1 MDVAVL
7 TEGLVKKYGSTQALN
22 NLSLEVAEGELYGL
36 IGPDGSGKTS
46 LFRILATLLIPDSG
60 YARVFG
66 HCVVKDYK
74 KIRSFTGYMPGRF
87 SLYMDLSVE
96 ENLNFYATVFG
107 TSVREN
113 YELIRP
119 VFSKL
124 EPFRKRLA
132 GDLSG
137 GMKQKLALS
146 CALIHKPRILIL
158 DEPTTGVDA
167 ISRKEFWVL
176 LRGLK
181 AQGITILVSTPY
193 MDEATLCDRVAL
205 VQRGNILS
213 EGKPPQIIAEYRN
226 DLFKASA
233 DDMGR
238 LLKHLRDQS
247 FVISAHRF
255 GDNIHLATQKQAFSD
270 TFIAGELEKS
280 GFSNLSVKR
289 VEPDMEDCFLE
300 LMEKR
305 DGTTR
310 TNG

>member
-36 IGPDGSGKTS
+36 IAHGSGKTS
-46 LFRILATLLIPDSG
+46 LFRILATLLVPDSG

-66 HCVVKDYK
+66 HDVVKDYK

-132 GDLSG
+132 RDLSG

-158 DEPTTGVDA
+158 
-167 ISRKEFWVL
+167 
-176 LRGLK
+176 
-181 AQGITILVSTPY
+181 
-193 MDEATLCDRVAL
+193 
-205 VQRGNILS
+205 
-213 EGKPPQIIAEYRN
+213 
-226 DLFKASA
+226 
-233 DDMGR
+233 
-238 LLKHLRDQS
+238 
-247 FVISAHRF
+247 
-255 GDNIHLATQKQAFSD
+255 
-270 TFIAGELEKS
+270 
-280 GFSNLSVKR
+280 
-289 VEPDMEDCFLE
+289 
-300 LMEKR
+300 
-305 DGTTR
+305 
-310 TNG
+310 